1 MYDYN
6 EGNSYVK
13 IREGIVLADPIL
25 AGLTYRRSASAGNGG
40 FEGSGPFTF
49 FFDGSGGDPAITPI
63 ASGDLIVVF
72 IGTDGG
78 SSITETEALFNR
90 DQHVST
96 SEGSAHRAAIFSRV
110 ADGSEDHITFQP
122 SSFQGLDLIAVK
134 IQNWSPW
141 SSLGSS
147 ENDQNP
153 TAPELQAS
161 GKLWL
166 AYFSWD
172 AGTNI
177 LINLPSPWNLERHN
191 DMNSASGF
199 SGGCSSVLYSL
210 SSSALSRGP
219 ASITCDSINEWVAYM
234 VAFGELPPS
243 TGNYATIVG

>member
-1 MYDYN
+1 MP
-6 EGNSYVK
+6 
-13 IREGIVLADPIL
+13 DPTL

-49 FFDGSGGDPAITPI
+49 FFDGSAGDPSIAPI
-63 ASGDLIVVF
+63 DAGDLIVVF

-78 SSITETEALFNR
+78 SAITETESLFNR

-96 SEGSAHRAAIFSRV
+96 GEGTAHRAAIFSRV

-122 SSFQGLDLIAVK
+122 SSFQGLDVIAVK

-141 SSLGSS
+141 NSVGGS
-147 ENDQNP
+147 ENNENP
-153 TAPELQAS
+153 TAPELQTP

-172 AGTNI
+172 SGNNI
-177 LINLPSPWNLERHN
+177 LVNLPNDWTLQRHN
-191 DMNSASGF
+191 DMNSAGGF

-219 ASITCDSINEWVAYM
+219 VSITCDAQNEWVAYM
-234 VAFGELPPS
+234 VTFGELPPS